1 MIHTWKGKEIDTL
14 SREELIE
21 ALNWFSREMQTL
33 REDRNAWMKSGSAI
47 QYMLRGSAIQHM
59 LQNKGEMK

>member
-21 ALNWFSREMQTL
+21 AVNWFSREMQTL
-33 REDRNAWMKSGSAI
+33 REDRDRWRQSGSAI
-47 QYMLRGSAIQHM
+47 KYML
-59 LQNKGEMK
+59 KK